1 MLCVNA
7 AALLPSAP
15 AKQLSAR
22 HHQGAPLQTRARAF
36 SRARASRLACSGA
49 MELKVAGEYGYVVAV
64 ACTSWAVR
72 EHPRR
77 PARNTRDGNALP
89 LSRRS
94 TPPSLPPSIP
104 PCTRPHSNL
113 RQSSTGSPPPN
124 NPDAEHWWA
133 GTGGG
138 AGVYVDGRQRTGFV
152 WLGFGTLN
160 HSLALLS
167 TLRLSRSSPRS
178 AHSPPGHG

>member
-1 MLCVNA
+1 VSKSQSHTHAMLCVNA

-77 PARNTRDGNALP
+77 PARNTRWQCSALVQALDSP
-89 LSRRS
+89 L
-94 TPPSLPPSIP
+94 PPSLPP
-104 PCTRPHSNL
+104 CMY
-113 RQSSTGSPPPN
+113 ST
-124 NPDAEHWWA
+124 
-133 GTGGG
+133 
-138 AGVYVDGRQRTGFV
+138 
-152 WLGFGTLN
+152 
-160 HSLALLS
+160 ALE
-167 TLRLSRSSPRS
+167 P
-178 AHSPPGHG
+178 